1 MEYHTPG
8 IKKPSIVRPPRKF
21 HNSPDTKVQFSV
33 FSRRGR
39 LFELLKH
46 LRAHSITHSVFFC
59 FVSSPLISDKCQ
71 ILVLVYLD
79 VSTRNNCGTGLRE
92 LPGIDICNWAFCSIS
107 PNRQIWRGYGQKHE
121 SWMSSCSG
129 LNGKIYVKFYNKVGE
144 GVIVL
149 IRAGFS
155 PNNWFWPSSI
165 GLRGFLWRI
174 HSSSC
179 ITTSICFIYRAERWA
194 SINLVFA
201 VTNMVL
207 RGIKMGLSAP
217 VADQPYVLNI
227 FLRDPPWPCCIL
239 YSWHAS
245 EKGACAEEGW
255 GDARG

>member
-1 MEYHTPG
+1 MSNTG
-8 IKKPSIVRPPRKF
+8 
-21 HNSPDTKVQFSV
+21 
-33 FSRRGR
+33 
-39 LFELLKH
+39 
-46 LRAHSITHSVFFC
+46 
-59 FVSSPLISDKCQ
+59 SS
-71 ILVLVYLD
+71 
-79 VSTRNNCGTGLRE
+79 
-92 LPGIDICNWAFCSIS
+92 LPGCFSTQQLWHWIARATWYWYLQLGFLFDFTQS
-107 PNRQIWRGYGQKHE
+107 PNLTGIWAKARILNVI
-121 SWMSSCSG
+121 CSG

-227 FLRDPPWPCCIL
+227 FLRDPRWPCCIL